1 MPRRPAVDRPIQL
14 TTTLPE
20 SVRAL
25 LDLHLWSEVEGRVP
39 KGAYQAFLLE
49 RIREHFDWQSLD
61 LAPFGLEGFVRG
73 PRDSI
78 DALIRKLEP

>member
-1 MPRRPAVDRPIQL
+1 MPRHAAVDRPIQL
-14 TTTLPE
+14 TTTMPE

-39 KGAYQAFLLE
+39 KGAYQQFLLE

-61 LAPFGLEGFVRG
+61 LTPFGLEGFVRG